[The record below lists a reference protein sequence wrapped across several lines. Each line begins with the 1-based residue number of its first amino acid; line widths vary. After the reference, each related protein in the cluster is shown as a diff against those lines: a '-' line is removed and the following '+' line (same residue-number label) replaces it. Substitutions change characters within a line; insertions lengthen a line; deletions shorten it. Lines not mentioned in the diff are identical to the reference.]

1 MNLSALPI
9 ATTVSSDT
17 SSSSASLLTQ
27 GELPKDFV
35 DLLSKHISQVTD
47 TSDKKTLNLDKTD
60 QDALLDVLGKEG
72 TSLSRDDLNTLLSS
86 FSSLTGTAITAGKQ
100 NPEMAEQAKFKDL
113 DKKESASTSDDDTA
127 IQTLF
132 AMLQTAPLPT
142 QTPASTDNLVTV
154 EQYAGLNIPALVDTK
169 RQNEASTAV
178 LNDLDE
184 NTKSTLATTL
194 LNTLTVP
201 NTAVSDK
208 NSDTSR
214 SLPYTTK
221 LASQT
226 SITAESADDNAAKV
240 AQALTHSF
248 SADRN
253 GAEQVL
259 ASGNSASQTTAPVVQ
274 AMHVPPASV
283 GTTTPASQATSA
295 QLNAPFGSPQWQD
308 ALGQQIVMFSRNG
321 QQTAEL
327 RLNPQEL
334 GALHISLK
342 IDDNQA
348 QIHLASANSQVRSA
362 LEAALPHLRNAMAES
377 GINLGQSSV
386 GSDSSAWQ
394 QQMASNNN
402 DGNSRGPSYQ
412 QQFGHS
418 AEGTGELLHVPEQL
432 NSMASSVNG
441 VDIFA

>member
-9 ATTVSSDT
+9 ATTASDT

-35 DLLSKHISQVTD
+35 DLLSKRISQVAD
-47 TSDKKTLNLDKTD
+47 TSGKKTLDKVD
-60 QDALLDVLGKEG
+60 EEALLSALGKDNA
-72 TSLSRDDLNTLLSS
+72 SFNRDDLNALLSS
-86 FSSLTGTAITAGKQ
+86 FSSLTGATITAGKQ
-100 NPEMAEQAKFKDL
+100 NPEIVGQAKFKNL
-113 DKKESASTSDDDTA
+113 DKEESGSKTDDA
-127 IQTLF
+127 IAMQALL
-132 AMLQTAPLPT
+132 AMLQTTPLST
-142 QTPASTDNLVTV
+142 QPAADNIAANAVN
-154 EQYAGLNIPALVDTK
+154 AGLTIPGLIDAK
-169 RQNEASTAV
+169 RQNEASASV
-178 LNDLDE
+178 LN
-184 NTKSTLATTL
+184 NTGESAKGTLAKL
-194 LNTLTVP
+194 LDASVT
-201 NTAVSDK
+201 SDK
-208 NSDTSR
+208 DAGISR
-214 SLPYTTK
+214 DLHHAAK
-221 LASQT
+221 QT
-226 SITAESADDNAAKV
+226 SSTTTESADEAAKF
-240 AQALTHSF
+240 ALTTPTSL
-248 SADRN
+248 AGDRN
-253 GAEQVL
+253 VSESVSAL
-259 ASGNSASQTTAPVVQ
+259 GNGASQTTPPVAQ
-274 AMHVPPASV
+274 AMHIQPASV
-283 GTTTPASQATSA
+283 GTTTPAPQAASA

-308 ALGQQIVMFSRNG
+308 TLGQQIIMFSRNG

-394 QQMASNNN
+394 QQMAGNNN
-402 DGNSRGPSYQ
+402 DGNNRGPSYQ

-418 AEGTGELLHVPEQL
+418 SESTSELLDVPEQL
-432 NSMASSVNG
+432 RSMASSVNG

>member
-9 ATTVSSDT
+9 ATTASDT

-35 DLLSKHISQVTD
+35 DLLSKRISQVAD
-47 TSDKKTLNLDKTD
+47 TSGKKTLDKVD
-60 QDALLDVLGKEG
+60 EEALLSALGKDNA
-72 TSLSRDDLNTLLSS
+72 SLSRDDLNALLSS
-86 FSSLTGTAITAGKQ
+86 FSSLTGATITAGKQ
-100 NPEMAEQAKFKDL
+100 NPEIVGLAKFKSL
-113 DKKESASTSDDDTA
+113 DKKESDSTTDDTIA
-127 IQTLF
+127 MQALL
-132 AMLQTAPLPT
+132 AMLQTTPLPT
-142 QTPASTDNLVTV
+142 QPAADNIAANAVN
-154 EQYAGLNIPALVDTK
+154 AGLTIPGLIDAK
-169 RQNEASTAV
+169 RQNEASASV
-178 LNDLDE
+178 LNTTGE
-184 NTKSTLATTL
+184 SAKGTLAKL
-194 LNTLTVP
+194 LDASVT
-201 NTAVSDK
+201 SDK
-208 NSDTSR
+208 DAGLSR
-214 SLPYTTK
+214 DLHHAAKQTASTT
-221 LASQT
+221 T
-226 SITAESADDNAAKV
+226 ESADEAAKF
-240 AQALTHSF
+240 ALTTPNSL
-248 SADRN
+248 AGDRN
-253 GAEQVL
+253 VSESVSAL
-259 ASGNSASQTTAPVVQ
+259 GNGASQTTPPVAQ
-274 AMHVPPASV
+274 AMHIQPASV
-283 GTTTPASQATSA
+283 GTTTPAPQAASA

-308 ALGQQIVMFSRNG
+308 ALGQQIIMFSRNG

-394 QQMASNNN
+394 QQMAGNNN
-402 DGNSRGPSYQ
+402 DGNNRGPSYQ

-418 AEGTGELLHVPEQL
+418 SESTSELLDVPEQL
-432 NSMASSVNG
+432 RSMASSVNG

>member
-9 ATTVSSDT
+9 ATTASDT

-35 DLLSKHISQVTD
+35 DLLSKRISQVAD
-47 TSDKKTLNLDKTD
+47 TSGKKTLDKVD
-60 QDALLDVLGKEG
+60 EEALLSALGKDNA
-72 TSLSRDDLNTLLSS
+72 SLNRDDLNALLSS
-86 FSSLTGTAITAGKQ
+86 FSSLTGATITAGKQ
-100 NPEMAEQAKFKDL
+100 NPEIVGLTKFKNL
-113 DKKESASTSDDDTA
+113 NKEESGSKTDDA
-127 IQTLF
+127 IAMQALL
-132 AMLQTAPLPT
+132 AMLQTTPLST
-142 QTPASTDNLVTV
+142 QPAADNIAANAVN
-154 EQYAGLNIPALVDTK
+154 AGLTIPGLIDAK
-169 RQNEASTAV
+169 RQNEASASV
-178 LNDLDE
+178 LN
-184 NTKSTLATTL
+184 NTGESAKGTLAKL
-194 LNTLTVP
+194 LDASVT
-201 NTAVSDK
+201 SDK
-208 NSDTSR
+208 DAGISR
-214 SLPYTTK
+214 DLHHAAK
-221 LASQT
+221 QT
-226 SITAESADDNAAKV
+226 SSTTTESADEAAKF
-240 AQALTHSF
+240 ALTTPTSL
-248 SADRN
+248 AGDRN
-253 GAEQVL
+253 VSESVSTL
-259 ASGNSASQTTAPVVQ
+259 GNGASQTTPPVAQ
-274 AMHVPPASV
+274 AMHIQPASV
-283 GTTTPASQATSA
+283 GTTTPAPQAVSA

-308 ALGQQIVMFSRNG
+308 TLGQQIIMFSRNG

-394 QQMASNNN
+394 QQMAGNNN
-402 DGNSRGPSYQ
+402 DGNNRGPSYQ

-418 AEGTGELLHVPEQL
+418 SESTSELLDVPEQL
-432 NSMASSVNG
+432 RSMASSVNG

>member
-9 ATTVSSDT
+9 ATTVSDT

-35 DLLSKHISQVTD
+35 DLLSKRISQIAD
-47 TSDKKTLNLDKTD
+47 TSDKKTLDKVD
-60 QDALLDVLGKEG
+60 EEALLNALGKDSA
-72 TSLSRDDLNTLLSS
+72 SLSRDDLNAMLSS
-86 FSSLTGTAITAGKQ
+86 FSSLTGVAITAGKQ
-100 NPEMAEQAKFKDL
+100 NPDITEQTKLKGQ
-113 DKKESASTSDDDTA
+113 DKKDSASTTDNA
-127 IQTLF
+127 VAMQALL
-132 AMLQTAPLPT
+132 AMLQTTPLAT
-142 QTPASTDNLVTV
+142 QPAADNIAATAVNT
-154 EQYAGLNIPALVDTK
+154 GLAIPGLIDAK
-169 RQNEASTAV
+169 RQNETPASV
-178 LNDLDE
+178 LNNMDG
-184 NTKSTLATTL
+184 NTKSALTKL
-194 LNTLTVP
+194 L
-201 NTAVSDK
+201 
-208 NSDTSR
+208 DTSVMPDKDAGLSR
-214 SLPYTTK
+214 DLHHAGKQTASTT
-221 LASQT
+221 T
-226 SITAESADDNAAKV
+226 ESADEAAKF
-240 AQALTHSF
+240 ALTTPASL
-248 SADRN
+248 AGDRN
-253 GAEQVL
+253 
-259 ASGNSASQTTAPVVQ
+259 ASESVSALNNNVSQTTPPVAQ
-274 AMHVPPASV
+274 AMHVQPASV
-283 GTTTPASQATSA
+283 GTTTPAPQAASA

-348 QIHLASANSQVRSA
+348 QIHLASASSQVRSA

-402 DGNSRGPSYQ
+402 DGNNRGPSYQ

-418 AEGTGELLHVPEQL
+418 AEGTGELLNVPEQL
-432 NSMASSVNG
+432 RSMASSVNG

>member
-9 ATTVSSDT
+9 ATTASDT

-35 DLLSKHISQVTD
+35 DLLSKRISQVAD
-47 TSDKKTLNLDKTD
+47 TSGKKTLDKVD
-60 QDALLDVLGKEG
+60 EEALLSALGKDNA
-72 TSLSRDDLNTLLSS
+72 SLNRDDLNALLSS
-86 FSSLTGTAITAGKQ
+86 FSSLTGATITAGKQ
-100 NPEMAEQAKFKDL
+100 NPEIVGQAKFKNL
-113 DKKESASTSDDDTA
+113 DKEESGSKTDDA
-127 IQTLF
+127 IAMQALL
-132 AMLQTAPLPT
+132 AMLQTTPLST
-142 QTPASTDNLVTV
+142 QPATDNIAANAVNT
-154 EQYAGLNIPALVDTK
+154 GLTIPGLIDAK
-169 RQNEASTAV
+169 RQNEASASV
-178 LNDLDE
+178 LN
-184 NTKSTLATTL
+184 NTGESAKGTLAKL
-194 LNTLTVP
+194 LDASVTP
-201 NTAVSDK
+201 DK
-208 NSDTSR
+208 DAGISR
-214 SLPYTTK
+214 DLHHAAK
-221 LASQT
+221 QT
-226 SITAESADDNAAKV
+226 SSTTSESADEAAKF
-240 AQALTHSF
+240 ALTTPNSL
-248 SADRN
+248 AGDRN
-253 GAEQVL
+253 VSESVSAL
-259 ASGNSASQTTAPVVQ
+259 GNSASQTTPPVAQ
-274 AMHVPPASV
+274 AMHIQPASV
-283 GTTTPASQATSA
+283 GTTTPAPQAASA

-308 ALGQQIVMFSRNG
+308 TLGQQIIMFSRNG

-394 QQMASNNN
+394 QQMAGNNN
-402 DGNSRGPSYQ
+402 DGNNRGPSYQ

-418 AEGTGELLHVPEQL
+418 SESTSELLDVPEQL
-432 NSMASSVNG
+432 RSMASSVNG

>member
-9 ATTVSSDT
+9 ATTASDT

-35 DLLSKHISQVTD
+35 DLLSKRISQVAD
-47 TSDKKTLNLDKTD
+47 TSGKKTLDKVD
-60 QDALLDVLGKEG
+60 EEALLSALGKDNA
-72 TSLSRDDLNTLLSS
+72 SLSRDDLNALLSS
-86 FSSLTGTAITAGKQ
+86 FSSLTGATMTAGKQ
-100 NPEMAEQAKFKDL
+100 NPEIIGLAKFKSL
-113 DKKESASTSDDDTA
+113 DKKESDSTTDDTIA
-127 IQTLF
+127 MQALL
-132 AMLQTAPLPT
+132 AMLQTTPLPT
-142 QTPASTDNLVTV
+142 QPAADNIAANAVN
-154 EQYAGLNIPALVDTK
+154 AGLTIPGLIDAK
-169 RQNEASTAV
+169 RQNETSASA
-178 LNDLDE
+178 LN
-184 NTKSTLATTL
+184 NTGDSAKGTLAKLLDASVTQDKDAGISRDLHHAAKKTSSTT
-194 LNTLTVP
+194 T
-201 NTAVSDK
+201 
-208 NSDTSR
+208 
-214 SLPYTTK
+214 
-221 LASQT
+221 
-226 SITAESADDNAAKV
+226 ESADETAKF
-240 AQALTHSF
+240 ALTTPNSL
-248 SADRN
+248 AGDRN
-253 GAEQVL
+253 VSESVSTL
-259 ASGNSASQTTAPVVQ
+259 GNSASQTTPPVAQ
-274 AMHVPPASV
+274 AMHIQPASV
-283 GTTTPASQATSA
+283 GTTTPAPQAASA

-308 ALGQQIVMFSRNG
+308 ALGQQIIMFSRNG

-394 QQMASNNN
+394 QQMAGNNN
-402 DGNSRGPSYQ
+402 DGNNRGQSYQ

-418 AEGTGELLHVPEQL
+418 SESTSELLDVPEQL
-432 NSMASSVNG
+432 RSMASSVSG

>member
-9 ATTVSSDT
+9 ATTASDT

-35 DLLSKHISQVTD
+35 DLLSKRISQVAD
-47 TSDKKTLNLDKTD
+47 TSGKKTLDKVD
-60 QDALLDVLGKEG
+60 EEALLSALGKDNA
-72 TSLSRDDLNTLLSS
+72 SLSRDDLNALLSS
-86 FSSLTGTAITAGKQ
+86 FSSLTGATITAGKQ
-100 NPEMAEQAKFKDL
+100 NPEIIGQAKFKSL
-113 DKKESASTSDDDTA
+113 DKKESDSTTDDTIA
-127 IQTLF
+127 MQALL
-132 AMLQTAPLPT
+132 AMLQTTPLPT
-142 QTPASTDNLVTV
+142 QSAADNIAANAVN
-154 EQYAGLNIPALVDTK
+154 AGLTVPGLIDAK
-169 RQNEASTAV
+169 RQNETSASV
-178 LNDLDE
+178 LNTTGE
-184 NTKSTLATTL
+184 SAKGTLAKL
-194 LNTLTVP
+194 LDVSVT
-201 NTAVSDK
+201 SDK
-208 NSDTSR
+208 DAGISR
-214 SLPYTTK
+214 DLHHAAK
-221 LASQT
+221 QT
-226 SITAESADDNAAKV
+226 SSTTTESADEAAKF
-240 AQALTHSF
+240 ALTTPNSLVG
-248 SADRN
+248 DRN
-253 GAEQVL
+253 VSESVSAL
-259 ASGNSASQTTAPVVQ
+259 GNGASQTTPPVAQ
-274 AMHVPPASV
+274 AMHIQPASV
-283 GTTTPASQATSA
+283 GTTTPAPQAASA

-308 ALGQQIVMFSRNG
+308 TLGQQIIMFSRNG

-394 QQMASNNN
+394 QQMAGNNN
-402 DGNSRGPSYQ
+402 DGNNRGPSYQ

-418 AEGTGELLHVPEQL
+418 SESTSELLDVPEQL
-432 NSMASSVNG
+432 RSMASSVNG

>member
-9 ATTVSSDT
+9 ATTASDT

-35 DLLSKHISQVTD
+35 DLLSKRISQVAD
-47 TSDKKTLNLDKTD
+47 TSGKKTLDKVD
-60 QDALLDVLGKEG
+60 EEALLSALGKDNA
-72 TSLSRDDLNTLLSS
+72 SLNRDDLNALLSS
-86 FSSLTGTAITAGKQ
+86 FSSLTGATITAGKQ
-100 NPEMAEQAKFKDL
+100 NPEIVGQAKFKNL
-113 DKKESASTSDDDTA
+113 DKEESGSKTDDA
-127 IQTLF
+127 IAMQALL
-132 AMLQTAPLPT
+132 AMLQTTPLST
-142 QTPASTDNLVTV
+142 QPAADNIAANAVN
-154 EQYAGLNIPALVDTK
+154 AGLTIPGLIDAK
-169 RQNEASTAV
+169 RQNEASASV
-178 LNDLDE
+178 LNNTGESAKGILAKLLDASVTPDKDAGISRDLHHAA
-184 NTKSTLATTL
+184 K
-194 LNTLTVP
+194 
-201 NTAVSDK
+201 
-208 NSDTSR
+208 
-214 SLPYTTK
+214 
-221 LASQT
+221 QT
-226 SITAESADDNAAKV
+226 SSTTTESADEAAKF
-240 AQALTHSF
+240 ALTTPNSL
-248 SADRN
+248 AGDRN
-253 GAEQVL
+253 VPESVSAL
-259 ASGNSASQTTAPVVQ
+259 GNGASQTTPPAAQ
-274 AMHVPPASV
+274 AMHIQPASV
-283 GTTTPASQATSA
+283 GTTTPAPQAASA

-308 ALGQQIVMFSRNG
+308 TLGQQIIMFSRNG

-394 QQMASNNN
+394 QQMAGNNN
-402 DGNSRGPSYQ
+402 DGNNRGPSYQ

-418 AEGTGELLHVPEQL
+418 SESTSELLDVPEQL
-432 NSMASSVNG
+432 RTMASSVNG

>member
-9 ATTVSSDT
+9 ATTVSDT

-35 DLLSKHISQVTD
+35 DLLSKRISQIAD
-47 TSDKKTLNLDKTD
+47 TSDKKTLEKVDEE
-60 QDALLDVLGKEG
+60 ALLNALGKDAA
-72 TSLSRDDLNTLLSS
+72 SLSRDDLNALLSS
-86 FSSLTGTAITAGKQ
+86 FSSLTGAAITAGKQ
-100 NPEMAEQAKFKDL
+100 NPDIAEQAKLKGL
-113 DKKESASTSDDDTA
+113 DKKDSTSTSDDA
-127 IQTLF
+127 IAMQALL
-132 AMLQTAPLPT
+132 AMLQTTPLAT
-142 QTPASTDNLVTV
+142 QPATDSIAATAVN
-154 EQYAGLNIPALVDTK
+154 AGLTIPGLIDAK
-169 RQNEASTAV
+169 RQNEAPTSV
-178 LNDLDE
+178 LNSTGE
-184 NTKSTLATTL
+184 NAKSTLAKL
-194 LNTLTVP
+194 L
-201 NTAVSDK
+201 
-208 NSDTSR
+208 DTSVMPDKDAGISR
-214 SLPYTTK
+214 DLRHAAK
-221 LASQT
+221 QT
-226 SITAESADDNAAKV
+226 SSPATESADDAAKFALTTPNSLAGDRNASESVSTLSNSASSTTPPV
-240 AQALTHSF
+240 AQA
-248 SADRN
+248 
-253 GAEQVL
+253 
-259 ASGNSASQTTAPVVQ
+259 
-274 AMHVPPASV
+274 MHIQPAAV
-283 GTTTPASQATSA
+283 GTTTPAPQTASA

-348 QIHLASANSQVRSA
+348 QIHLASASSQVRSA

-402 DGNSRGPSYQ
+402 DGNNRGPSYQ

-418 AEGTGELLHVPEQL
+418 AEGTGELLNVPEQL
-432 NSMASSVNG
+432 RSMASSVNG

>member
-9 ATTVSSDT
+9 ATTSSDT

-35 DLLSKHISQVTD
+35 DLLSKRISQVAD
-47 TSDKKTLNLDKTD
+47 TSGKKTFDKVD
-60 QDALLDVLGKEG
+60 EEALLSALGKDNA
-72 TSLSRDDLNTLLSS
+72 SLSRDDLNALISS
-86 FSSLTGTAITAGKQ
+86 LNSLTGATITAGKQ
-100 NPEMAEQAKFKDL
+100 NSEMVEQAKFKNL
-113 DKKESASTSDDDTA
+113 DKKESSSTTDDTIA
-127 IQTLF
+127 MQALL
-132 AMLQTAPLPT
+132 AMLQTTPLPT
-142 QTPASTDNLVTV
+142 QPAANSIAATAVNAGVTIP
-154 EQYAGLNIPALVDTK
+154 GLIDAK
-169 RQNEASTAV
+169 RQTEASTSL
-178 LNDLDE
+178 LN
-184 NTKSTLATTL
+184 NTSESAKGTLAKL
-194 LNTLTVP
+194 L
-201 NTAVSDK
+201 
-208 NSDTSR
+208 DTSV
-214 SLPYTTK
+214 LPDK
-221 LASQT
+221 DAGISRDLHHAAKQT
-226 SITAESADDNAAKV
+226 SLTTESADEAAKF
-240 AQALTHSF
+240 ALTTPHSL
-248 SADRN
+248 AGDRN
-253 GAEQVL
+253 VSESVSTL
-259 ASGNSASQTTAPVVQ
+259 GNSASQTTPPVAQ
-274 AMHVPPASV
+274 AMPIQSASV
-283 GTTTPASQATSA
+283 GTTTPAAQAASA

-308 ALGQQIVMFSRNG
+308 ALGQQIIMFSRNG

-348 QIHLASANSQVRSA
+348 QIHLASASSQVRSA

-394 QQMASNNN
+394 QQMAGNNN

-418 AEGTGELLHVPEQL
+418 SESTSELLDVPEQL
-432 NSMASSVNG
+432 RSMASSVNG

>member
-9 ATTVSSDT
+9 ATTASDT

-35 DLLSKHISQVTD
+35 DLLSKRISQVAD
-47 TSDKKTLNLDKTD
+47 TSGKKTLDKVD
-60 QDALLDVLGKEG
+60 EEALLSALGKDNA
-72 TSLSRDDLNTLLSS
+72 SLNRDDLNALLSS
-86 FSSLTGTAITAGKQ
+86 FSSLTGATITAGKQ
-100 NPEMAEQAKFKDL
+100 NPEIVGQAKFKNL
-113 DKKESASTSDDDTA
+113 DKEESGSKTDDA
-127 IQTLF
+127 IAMQALL
-132 AMLQTAPLPT
+132 AMLQTTPLST
-142 QTPASTDNLVTV
+142 QPAADNIAANAVN
-154 EQYAGLNIPALVDTK
+154 AGLTIPGLIDAK
-169 RQNEASTAV
+169 RQNEASASV
-178 LNDLDE
+178 LNNTGESAKGILAKLLDASVTPDKDAGISRDLHHAA
-184 NTKSTLATTL
+184 K
-194 LNTLTVP
+194 
-201 NTAVSDK
+201 
-208 NSDTSR
+208 
-214 SLPYTTK
+214 
-221 LASQT
+221 QT
-226 SITAESADDNAAKV
+226 SSTTSESADEAAKF
-240 AQALTHSF
+240 ALTTPNSL
-248 SADRN
+248 AGDRN
-253 GAEQVL
+253 VSESVSTL
-259 ASGNSASQTTAPVVQ
+259 GNGASQTTPPVAQ
-274 AMHVPPASV
+274 AMHIQPASV
-283 GTTTPASQATSA
+283 GTTTPAPQAASA

-308 ALGQQIVMFSRNG
+308 TLGQQIIMFSRNG

-394 QQMASNNN
+394 QQMAGNNN
-402 DGNSRGPSYQ
+402 DGNNRGPSYQ

-418 AEGTGELLHVPEQL
+418 SESTSELLDVPEQL
-432 NSMASSVNG
+432 RSMASSVNG

>member
-9 ATTVSSDT
+9 ATTASDT

-35 DLLSKHISQVTD
+35 DLLSKRISQVAD
-47 TSDKKTLNLDKTD
+47 TSGKKTLDKVDEET
-60 QDALLDVLGKEG
+60 LLSALGKDNA
-72 TSLSRDDLNTLLSS
+72 SLNRDDLNALLSS
-86 FSSLTGTAITAGKQ
+86 FSSLTGATITAGKQ
-100 NPEMAEQAKFKDL
+100 NPEIVGQAKFKNL
-113 DKKESASTSDDDTA
+113 DKEESGSKTDDA
-127 IQTLF
+127 IAMQALL
-132 AMLQTAPLPT
+132 AMLQTTPLST
-142 QTPASTDNLVTV
+142 QPAADNIAANAVN
-154 EQYAGLNIPALVDTK
+154 AGLTIPGLIDAK
-169 RQNEASTAV
+169 RQNEASASV
-178 LNDLDE
+178 LN
-184 NTKSTLATTL
+184 NTGESAKGTLAKL
-194 LNTLTVP
+194 LDASVN
-201 NTAVSDK
+201 SDK
-208 NSDTSR
+208 DAGISR
-214 SLPYTTK
+214 DLHHAAK
-221 LASQT
+221 QT
-226 SITAESADDNAAKV
+226 SSTTTESADEAAKF
-240 AQALTHSF
+240 ALTTPNSL
-248 SADRN
+248 AGDRN
-253 GAEQVL
+253 VSESISAL
-259 ASGNSASQTTAPVVQ
+259 GNGASQTTPPVAQ
-274 AMHVPPASV
+274 AMHIQPASV
-283 GTTTPASQATSA
+283 GTTTPAPQAASA

-308 ALGQQIVMFSRNG
+308 TLGQQIIMFSRNG

-394 QQMASNNN
+394 QQMAGNNN
-402 DGNSRGPSYQ
+402 DGNNRGPSYQ

-418 AEGTGELLHVPEQL
+418 SESTSELLDVPEQL
-432 NSMASSVNG
+432 RSMASSVNG

>member
-9 ATTVSSDT
+9 ATTASDT

-35 DLLSKHISQVTD
+35 DLLSKRISQVAD
-47 TSDKKTLNLDKTD
+47 TSGKKTLDKVD
-60 QDALLDVLGKEG
+60 EEALLSALGKDNA
-72 TSLSRDDLNTLLSS
+72 SLNRDDLNALLSS
-86 FSSLTGTAITAGKQ
+86 FSSLTGATITAGKQ
-100 NPEMAEQAKFKDL
+100 NPEIVGQAKFKNL
-113 DKKESASTSDDDTA
+113 DKEESGSKTDDA
-127 IQTLF
+127 IAMQALL
-132 AMLQTAPLPT
+132 AMLQTTPLST
-142 QTPASTDNLVTV
+142 QPAADNIAANAVN
-154 EQYAGLNIPALVDTK
+154 AGLTIPGLIDAK
-169 RQNEASTAV
+169 RQNEASASV
-178 LNDLDE
+178 LN
-184 NTKSTLATTL
+184 NTGESAKGTLAKFLDASVT
-194 LNTLTVP
+194 P
-201 NTAVSDK
+201 DK
-208 NSDTSR
+208 DAGISR
-214 SLPYTTK
+214 DLHHAAK
-221 LASQT
+221 QT
-226 SITAESADDNAAKV
+226 SSTTSESADEAAKF
-240 AQALTHSF
+240 ALTTPNSL
-248 SADRN
+248 AGDRN
-253 GAEQVL
+253 VSESVSAL
-259 ASGNSASQTTAPVVQ
+259 GNGASQTTPPVAQ
-274 AMHVPPASV
+274 AMHIQPASV
-283 GTTTPASQATSA
+283 GTTTPAPQAASA

-308 ALGQQIVMFSRNG
+308 TLGQQIIMFSRNG

-394 QQMASNNN
+394 QQMAGNNN
-402 DGNSRGPSYQ
+402 DGNNRGPSYQ

-418 AEGTGELLHVPEQL
+418 SESTSELLDVPEQL
-432 NSMASSVNG
+432 RSMASSVNG

>member
-9 ATTVSSDT
+9 ATTASDT

-35 DLLSKHISQVTD
+35 DLLSKRISQVAD
-47 TSDKKTLNLDKTD
+47 TSGKKTLDKVD
-60 QDALLDVLGKEG
+60 EEALLSALGKDNA
-72 TSLSRDDLNTLLSS
+72 SLNRDDLNALLSS
-86 FSSLTGTAITAGKQ
+86 FSSLTGATITAGKQ
-100 NPEMAEQAKFKDL
+100 NPEIVGQAKFKNL
-113 DKKESASTSDDDTA
+113 DKEESGSKTDDA
-127 IQTLF
+127 IAMQALL
-132 AMLQTAPLPT
+132 AMLQTTPLST
-142 QTPASTDNLVTV
+142 QPAADNIAANAVN
-154 EQYAGLNIPALVDTK
+154 AGLTIPGLIDAK
-169 RQNEASTAV
+169 RQNEASASV
-178 LNDLDE
+178 LN
-184 NTKSTLATTL
+184 NTGESAKGTLAKL
-194 LNTLTVP
+194 LDASVKP
-201 NTAVSDK
+201 DK
-208 NSDTSR
+208 DAGISR
-214 SLPYTTK
+214 DLHHAAK
-221 LASQT
+221 QT
-226 SITAESADDNAAKV
+226 SSTTSESADEAAKF
-240 AQALTHSF
+240 ALTTPNSL
-248 SADRN
+248 AGDRN
-253 GAEQVL
+253 VSESVSAL
-259 ASGNSASQTTAPVVQ
+259 GNGASQTTPPVAQ
-274 AMHVPPASV
+274 AMHIQPASV
-283 GTTTPASQATSA
+283 GTTTPAPQAASA

-308 ALGQQIVMFSRNG
+308 TLGQQIIMFSRNG

-394 QQMASNNN
+394 QQMAGNNN
-402 DGNSRGPSYQ
+402 DGNNRGPSYQ

-418 AEGTGELLHVPEQL
+418 SESTSELLDVPEQL
-432 NSMASSVNG
+432 RSMASSVNG

>member
-9 ATTVSSDT
+9 ATTASDA

-35 DLLSKHISQVTD
+35 DLLSKRISQVAD
-47 TSDKKTLNLDKTD
+47 DASGKKTFDKVEK
-60 QDALLDVLGKEG
+60 DALLNALGKDNA
-72 TSLSRDDLNTLLSS
+72 SLSRDVLNSLLSS
-86 FSSLTGTAITAGKQ
+86 FSSLTGATITAGKQ
-100 NPEMAEQAKFKDL
+100 NPEIAEQAKLKGL
-113 DKKESASTSDDDTA
+113 DKKDSDNTA
-127 IQTLF
+127 NDAIAMQTLL
-132 AMLQTAPLPT
+132 AMLQTTQRPT
-142 QTPASTDNLVTV
+142 QTAADGATV
-154 EQYAGLNIPALVDTK
+154 NPGLNIPGLIDVK
-169 RQNEASTAV
+169 RQNESPASVGESA
-178 LNDLDE
+178 
-184 NTKSTLATTL
+184 KGTLAKL
-194 LNTLTVP
+194 L
-201 NTAVSDK
+201 
-208 NSDTSR
+208 DTSVIPGKDTDISR
-214 SLPYTTK
+214 DLHRATK
-221 LASQT
+221 QT
-226 SITAESADDNAAKV
+226 SSATSDSADDAAKF
-240 AQALTHSF
+240 ALTTPHSLTD
-248 SADRN
+248 DRN
-253 GAEQVL
+253 ASESISTLGNGA
-259 ASGNSASQTTAPVVQ
+259 SASQTTPPVAQ
-274 AMHVPPASV
+274 AMHIQPASV
-283 GTTTPASQATSA
+283 GTTSPAPQAASA

-308 ALGQQIVMFSRNG
+308 ALGQQIIMFSRNG

-394 QQMASNNN
+394 QQMAGNNN

-412 QQFGHS
+412 QQFGQS
-418 AEGTGELLHVPEQL
+418 SESTSELLDVPEQL
-432 NSMASSVNG
+432 RSMASSVNG

>member
-9 ATTVSSDT
+9 ATTASDT

-35 DLLSKHISQVTD
+35 DLLSKRISQVAD
-47 TSDKKTLNLDKTD
+47 TSGKKTLDKVD
-60 QDALLDVLGKEG
+60 EEALLSALGKDNA
-72 TSLSRDDLNTLLSS
+72 SLNRDDLNALLSS
-86 FSSLTGTAITAGKQ
+86 FSSLTGATITAGKQ
-100 NPEMAEQAKFKDL
+100 NPEIVGQAKFKNL
-113 DKKESASTSDDDTA
+113 DKEESGSKTDDA
-127 IQTLF
+127 IAMQALL
-132 AMLQTAPLPT
+132 AMLQTTPLST
-142 QTPASTDNLVTV
+142 QPAADNIAANAVN
-154 EQYAGLNIPALVDTK
+154 AGLTIPGLIDAK
-169 RQNEASTAV
+169 RQNEASASV
-178 LNDLDE
+178 LN
-184 NTKSTLATTL
+184 NTGESAKGTLAKL
-194 LNTLTVP
+194 LDASVTP
-201 NTAVSDK
+201 DK
-208 NSDTSR
+208 DAGISR
-214 SLPYTTK
+214 DLHHAAK
-221 LASQT
+221 QT
-226 SITAESADDNAAKV
+226 SSTTSESADEAAKF
-240 AQALTHSF
+240 ALTTPNSL
-248 SADRN
+248 AGDRN
-253 GAEQVL
+253 VSESVSTL
-259 ASGNSASQTTAPVVQ
+259 GNGASQTTPPVAQ
-274 AMHVPPASV
+274 AMHIQPASV
-283 GTTTPASQATSA
+283 GTTTPAPQAASA

-308 ALGQQIVMFSRNG
+308 TLGQQIIMFSRNG

-394 QQMASNNN
+394 QQMAGNNN
-402 DGNSRGPSYQ
+402 DGNNRGPSYQ

-418 AEGTGELLHVPEQL
+418 SESTSELLDVPEQL
-432 NSMASSVNG
+432 RSMASSVNG

>member
-9 ATTVSSDT
+9 ATTASDT

-35 DLLSKHISQVTD
+35 DLLSKRISQVAD
-47 TSDKKTLNLDKTD
+47 TSGKKTLDKVD
-60 QDALLDVLGKEG
+60 EEALLSALGKDNA
-72 TSLSRDDLNTLLSS
+72 SLSRDDLNALLSS
-86 FSSLTGTAITAGKQ
+86 FSSLTGATITAGKQ
-100 NPEMAEQAKFKDL
+100 NPEIIGQAKFKSL
-113 DKKESASTSDDDTA
+113 DKKESDSTTDDTIA
-127 IQTLF
+127 MQALL
-132 AMLQTAPLPT
+132 AMLQTTPLPT
-142 QTPASTDNLVTV
+142 QPAADNIAANAVN
-154 EQYAGLNIPALVDTK
+154 AGLTIPGLIDAK
-169 RQNEASTAV
+169 RQNETSASV
-178 LNDLDE
+178 LNTTGE
-184 NTKSTLATTL
+184 SAKGTLAKL
-194 LNTLTVP
+194 LDVSVT
-201 NTAVSDK
+201 SDK
-208 NSDTSR
+208 DAGISR
-214 SLPYTTK
+214 DLHHAAK
-221 LASQT
+221 QT
-226 SITAESADDNAAKV
+226 SSTTTESADEAAKF
-240 AQALTHSF
+240 ALTTPNSLVG
-248 SADRN
+248 DRN
-253 GAEQVL
+253 VSESVSTL
-259 ASGNSASQTTAPVVQ
+259 GNGASQTTPPVAQ
-274 AMHVPPASV
+274 AMHIQPASV
-283 GTTTPASQATSA
+283 GTTTPALQAASA

-308 ALGQQIVMFSRNG
+308 TLGQQIIMFSRNG

-394 QQMASNNN
+394 QQMAGNNN
-402 DGNSRGPSYQ
+402 DGNNRGPSYQ

-418 AEGTGELLHVPEQL
+418 SESTSELLDVPEQL
-432 NSMASSVNG
+432 RSMASSVNG

>member
-9 ATTVSSDT
+9 ATTASDT

-35 DLLSKHISQVTD
+35 DLLSKRISQVAD
-47 TSDKKTLNLDKTD
+47 TSGKKTLDKVD
-60 QDALLDVLGKEG
+60 EEALLSALGKDNA
-72 TSLSRDDLNTLLSS
+72 SLNRDDLNALLSS
-86 FSSLTGTAITAGKQ
+86 FSSLTGATITAGKQ
-100 NPEMAEQAKFKDL
+100 NPEIVGQAKFKNL
-113 DKKESASTSDDDTA
+113 DKEESGSKTDDA
-127 IQTLF
+127 IAMQALL
-132 AMLQTAPLPT
+132 AMLQTTPLST
-142 QTPASTDNLVTV
+142 QPATDNIAANAVN
-154 EQYAGLNIPALVDTK
+154 AGLTIPGLIDAK
-169 RQNEASTAV
+169 RQNEASASV
-178 LNDLDE
+178 LN
-184 NTKSTLATTL
+184 NTGESAKGTLAKL
-194 LNTLTVP
+194 LDASVT
-201 NTAVSDK
+201 SDK
-208 NSDTSR
+208 DAGISR
-214 SLPYTTK
+214 DLHHAAK
-221 LASQT
+221 QT
-226 SITAESADDNAAKV
+226 SSTTSESADEAAKF
-240 AQALTHSF
+240 ALTTPNSL
-248 SADRN
+248 AGDRN
-253 GAEQVL
+253 VSESVSAL
-259 ASGNSASQTTAPVVQ
+259 GNSASQTTPPVAQ
-274 AMHVPPASV
+274 AMHIQPASV
-283 GTTTPASQATSA
+283 GTTTPAPQAASA

-308 ALGQQIVMFSRNG
+308 TLGQQIIMFSRNG

-394 QQMASNNN
+394 QQMAGNNN
-402 DGNSRGPSYQ
+402 DGNNRGPSYQ

-418 AEGTGELLHVPEQL
+418 SESTSELLDVPEQL
-432 NSMASSVNG
+432 RSMASSVNG

>member
-9 ATTVSSDT
+9 ATTSSDT

-35 DLLSKHISQVTD
+35 DLLSKRISQVAD
-47 TSDKKTLNLDKTD
+47 TSGKKTFDKVD
-60 QDALLDVLGKEG
+60 EEALLSALGKDNA
-72 TSLSRDDLNTLLSS
+72 SLSRDDLNALISS
-86 FSSLTGTAITAGKQ
+86 LNSLTGATITAGKQ
-100 NPEMAEQAKFKDL
+100 NSEMVEQAKFKNL
-113 DKKESASTSDDDTA
+113 DKKESSSTTDDTIA
-127 IQTLF
+127 MQALL
-132 AMLQTAPLPT
+132 AMLQTTPLPT
-142 QTPASTDNLVTV
+142 QPAANSIAATAVNAGVTIP
-154 EQYAGLNIPALVDTK
+154 GLIDAK
-169 RQNEASTAV
+169 RQTEASTSL
-178 LNDLDE
+178 LN
-184 NTKSTLATTL
+184 NTGESAKGTLAKL
-194 LNTLTVP
+194 L
-201 NTAVSDK
+201 
-208 NSDTSR
+208 DTSV
-214 SLPYTTK
+214 LPDK
-221 LASQT
+221 DAGISRDLHHAAKQT
-226 SITAESADDNAAKV
+226 SLTTESADEAAKF
-240 AQALTHSF
+240 ALTL
-248 SADRN
+248 AGDRN
-253 GAEQVL
+253 VSESVSTL
-259 ASGNSASQTTAPVVQ
+259 GNSASQTTPPVAQ
-274 AMHVPPASV
+274 AMPIQSASV
-283 GTTTPASQATSA
+283 GTTTPAAQAASA

-308 ALGQQIVMFSRNG
+308 ALGQQIIMFSRNG

-348 QIHLASANSQVRSA
+348 QIHLASASSQVRSA

-394 QQMASNNN
+394 QQMAGNNN

-418 AEGTGELLHVPEQL
+418 SESTSELLDVPEQL
-432 NSMASSVNG
+432 RSMASSVNG

>member
-9 ATTVSSDT
+9 ATTASDT

-35 DLLSKHISQVTD
+35 DLLSKRISQVAD
-47 TSDKKTLNLDKTD
+47 TSGKKTLDKVD
-60 QDALLDVLGKEG
+60 EEALLSALGKDNA
-72 TSLSRDDLNTLLSS
+72 SLNRDDLNALLSS
-86 FSSLTGTAITAGKQ
+86 FSSLTGATITAGKQ
-100 NPEMAEQAKFKDL
+100 NPEIIGQAKFKNL
-113 DKKESASTSDDDTA
+113 DKEESGSKTDDA
-127 IQTLF
+127 IAMQALL
-132 AMLQTAPLPT
+132 AMLQTTPLST
-142 QTPASTDNLVTV
+142 QPATDNIAANAVN
-154 EQYAGLNIPALVDTK
+154 AGLTIPGLIDAK
-169 RQNEASTAV
+169 RQNEASASV
-178 LNDLDE
+178 LNTTGE
-184 NTKSTLATTL
+184 SAKGTLAKL
-194 LNTLTVP
+194 LDASMT
-201 NTAVSDK
+201 SDK
-208 NSDTSR
+208 EAGISR
-214 SLPYTTK
+214 DLHHAAK
-221 LASQT
+221 QT
-226 SITAESADDNAAKV
+226 SSTTSESADEAAKF
-240 AQALTHSF
+240 ALTTPNSL
-248 SADRN
+248 AGDRN
-253 GAEQVL
+253 VSESVSTL
-259 ASGNSASQTTAPVVQ
+259 GNGASQTTPPVAQ
-274 AMHVPPASV
+274 AMHIQPASV
-283 GTTTPASQATSA
+283 GTTTPAPQAVSA

-308 ALGQQIVMFSRNG
+308 TLGQQIIMFSRNG

-394 QQMASNNN
+394 QQMAGNNN
-402 DGNSRGPSYQ
+402 DGNNRGPSYQ

-418 AEGTGELLHVPEQL
+418 SESTSELLDVPEQL
-432 NSMASSVNG
+432 RSMASSVNG

>member
-9 ATTVSSDT
+9 ATTASDT

-35 DLLSKHISQVTD
+35 DLLSKRISQVAD
-47 TSDKKTLNLDKTD
+47 TSGKKTLDKVD
-60 QDALLDVLGKEG
+60 EEALLNALGKNNA
-72 TSLSRDDLNTLLSS
+72 SLSRDDLNALLSS
-86 FSSLTGTAITAGKQ
+86 FSSLTGATITAGKQ
-100 NPEMAEQAKFKDL
+100 NPEIAEQAKLKGLGKKD
-113 DKKESASTSDDDTA
+113 SDNTADDA
-127 IQTLF
+127 IAMQALL

-142 QTPASTDNLVTV
+142 STAADSIAATV
-154 EQYAGLNIPALVDTK
+154 VNTTGLNIPGLIDAK
-169 RQNEASTAV
+169 RQNEAPAAALNNAGESAKGTLAKLLDTSVMPDKNADISRDLHHATKQASSTAAESTDDAAKFALTTPHSLAGDRNASEPV
-178 LNDLDE
+178 
-184 NTKSTLATTL
+184 STL
-194 LNTLTVP
+194 
-201 NTAVSDK
+201 
-208 NSDTSR
+208 
-214 SLPYTTK
+214 
-221 LASQT
+221 
-226 SITAESADDNAAKV
+226 
-240 AQALTHSF
+240 
-248 SADRN
+248 
-253 GAEQVL
+253 G
-259 ASGNSASQTTAPVVQ
+259 SGASQTTPSVVQ
-274 AMHVPPASV
+274 AMHVQPASV
-283 GTTTPASQATSA
+283 GSTAPAPQTASA

-308 ALGQQIVMFSRNG
+308 ALGQQIIMFSRNG
-321 QQTAEL
+321 QQTVEL

-348 QIHLASANSQVRSA
+348 QIHLASASSQVRSA

-418 AEGTGELLHVPEQL
+418 SESTSELLDVPETL
-432 NSMASSVNG
+432 RSMASSVNG

>member
-9 ATTVSSDT
+9 ATTASDT

-35 DLLSKHISQVTD
+35 DLLSKRISQVAD
-47 TSDKKTLNLDKTD
+47 TSGKKTLDKVD
-60 QDALLDVLGKEG
+60 EEALLSALGKDNA
-72 TSLSRDDLNTLLSS
+72 SLNRDDLNALLSS
-86 FSSLTGTAITAGKQ
+86 FSSFTGATITAGKQ
-100 NPEMAEQAKFKDL
+100 NPEILGQAKFKNL
-113 DKKESASTSDDDTA
+113 DKEESGSKTDDA
-127 IQTLF
+127 IAMQALL
-132 AMLQTAPLPT
+132 AMLQTTPLST
-142 QTPASTDNLVTV
+142 QPAADNIAANAVN
-154 EQYAGLNIPALVDTK
+154 AGLTIPGLIDAK
-169 RQNEASTAV
+169 RQNEASASV
-178 LNDLDE
+178 LNTTGE
-184 NTKSTLATTL
+184 NAKGTLAKL
-194 LNTLTVP
+194 LDASVT
-201 NTAVSDK
+201 SDK
-208 NSDTSR
+208 DAGISR
-214 SLPYTTK
+214 DLHHAAK
-221 LASQT
+221 QT
-226 SITAESADDNAAKV
+226 SSTTTESADEAAKF
-240 AQALTHSF
+240 ALTTPNSL
-248 SADRN
+248 AGDRN
-253 GAEQVL
+253 VSESVSAL
-259 ASGNSASQTTAPVVQ
+259 GNGASQTTPPVAQ
-274 AMHVPPASV
+274 AMHIQPASV
-283 GTTTPASQATSA
+283 GTTTPAPQAASA

-308 ALGQQIVMFSRNG
+308 TLGQQIIMFSRNG

-394 QQMASNNN
+394 QQMAGNNN
-402 DGNSRGPSYQ
+402 DGNNRGPSYQ

-418 AEGTGELLHVPEQL
+418 SESTSELLDVPEQL
-432 NSMASSVNG
+432 RSMASSVNG

>member
-9 ATTVSSDT
+9 ATTASDT

-35 DLLSKHISQVTD
+35 DLLSKRISQVAD
-47 TSDKKTLNLDKTD
+47 TSGKKTLDKVD
-60 QDALLDVLGKEG
+60 EEALLSALGKDNA
-72 TSLSRDDLNTLLSS
+72 SLSRDDLNALLSS
-86 FSSLTGTAITAGKQ
+86 FSSLTGATITAGKQ
-100 NPEMAEQAKFKDL
+100 NPEIIGQAKFKSL
-113 DKKESASTSDDDTA
+113 DKKESDSTTDDTIA
-127 IQTLF
+127 MQALL
-132 AMLQTAPLPT
+132 AMLQTTPLPT
-142 QTPASTDNLVTV
+142 QPAADNIAANAVN
-154 EQYAGLNIPALVDTK
+154 AGLTVPGLIDAK
-169 RQNEASTAV
+169 RQNETSASV
-178 LNDLDE
+178 LNTTGE
-184 NTKSTLATTL
+184 SAKGTLAKL
-194 LNTLTVP
+194 LDVSVT
-201 NTAVSDK
+201 SDK
-208 NSDTSR
+208 DAGISR
-214 SLPYTTK
+214 DLHHAAK
-221 LASQT
+221 QT
-226 SITAESADDNAAKV
+226 SSTTTESADGAAKF
-240 AQALTHSF
+240 ALTTPNSLVG
-248 SADRN
+248 DRN
-253 GAEQVL
+253 VSESVSTL
-259 ASGNSASQTTAPVVQ
+259 GNGASQTTPPVAQ
-274 AMHVPPASV
+274 AMHIQPASV
-283 GTTTPASQATSA
+283 GTTTPAPQAASA

-308 ALGQQIVMFSRNG
+308 TLGQQIIMFSRNG

-394 QQMASNNN
+394 QQMAGNNN
-402 DGNSRGPSYQ
+402 DGNNRGPSYQ

-418 AEGTGELLHVPEQL
+418 SESTSELLDVPEQL
-432 NSMASSVNG
+432 RSMASSVNG

>member
-9 ATTVSSDT
+9 ATTASDT

-35 DLLSKHISQVTD
+35 DLLSKRISQVAD
-47 TSDKKTLNLDKTD
+47 TSGKKTLDKVD
-60 QDALLDVLGKEG
+60 EEALLSALGKDNA
-72 TSLSRDDLNTLLSS
+72 SLNRDDLNALLSS
-86 FSSLTGTAITAGKQ
+86 FSSLTGATITTGKQ
-100 NPEMAEQAKFKDL
+100 NPEIVGQAKFKNL
-113 DKKESASTSDDDTA
+113 DKEESGSKTDDA
-127 IQTLF
+127 IAMQALL
-132 AMLQTAPLPT
+132 AMLQTTPLST
-142 QTPASTDNLVTV
+142 QPAADNIAANAVN
-154 EQYAGLNIPALVDTK
+154 AGLTIPGLIDAK
-169 RQNEASTAV
+169 RQNEASASV
-178 LNDLDE
+178 LN
-184 NTKSTLATTL
+184 NTGESAKGTLAKL
-194 LNTLTVP
+194 LDASVTP
-201 NTAVSDK
+201 DK
-208 NSDTSR
+208 DAGISR
-214 SLPYTTK
+214 DLHHAAK
-221 LASQT
+221 QT
-226 SITAESADDNAAKV
+226 SSTTSESADEAAKF
-240 AQALTHSF
+240 ALTTPNSL
-248 SADRN
+248 AGDRN
-253 GAEQVL
+253 VSESVSAL
-259 ASGNSASQTTAPVVQ
+259 GNGASQTTPPVAQ
-274 AMHVPPASV
+274 AMHIQPASV
-283 GTTTPASQATSA
+283 GTTTPAPQAASA

-308 ALGQQIVMFSRNG
+308 TLGQQIIMFSRNG

-394 QQMASNNN
+394 QQMAGNNN
-402 DGNSRGPSYQ
+402 DGNNRGPSYQ

-418 AEGTGELLHVPEQL
+418 SESTSELLDVPEQL
-432 NSMASSVNG
+432 RSMASSVNG